1 MPKLTVDR
9 IKALRYPAQQD
20 RRRTVLWDNE
30 LPGFGVRVYPT
41 GRKVY
46 VLSYRFRGRKRL
58 MALGPSTVLSLP
70 EARERARRK
79 LVEAIDG
86 RDPLEVRALERNA
99 PTVARL
105 RERYVEHAKV
115 HKRSWKK
122 DQSRIERHLKAWDT
136 FQVAAI
142 TRHDVETLHARIGA
156 TAPYEANRVLALV
169 KHMLT
174 LAQQW
179 GTVPA
184 AWTNPARGIEHFHE
198 DKRERWLQPD
208 EVKRLK
214 AAIDDEPNVHVRGV
228 LWLYLLTGARRSELL
243 AAKWEHIETD
253 AGGNRALV
261 LPKTKS
267 GRAHRIPL
275 SAPALELLEGLPRVD
290 GNPHIFPGK
299 RSGSPLVNIAK
310 NWERV
315 RKAAKLQDV
324 RLHDLRRTVGSWLAQ
339 SGKSLHL
346 VGRVLNHS
354 DPSVT
359 QVYARLGDD
368 SLREALEGLGK
379 QIMGAAG
386 KGGSADVVVLPAKR

>member
-1 MPKLTVDR
+1 MPKLTVER
-9 IKALRYPAQQD
+9 IKAFAYPDHSD
-20 RRRTVLWDNE
+20 RRRAVLWDSE

-41 GRKVY
+41 GRKAY
-46 VLSYRFRGRKRL
+46 VLSYRFRGRARL
-58 MALGPSTVLSLP
+58 MALGPTTVLTLA

-86 RDPLEVRALERNA
+86 RDPLETRELERHA
-99 PTVARL
+99 PTMARL
-105 RERYVEHAKV
+105 CERYVEHAKV

-122 DQSRIERHLKAWDT
+122 DESRITRHLKAWDAL
-136 FQVAAI
+136 QVAAI

-169 KHMLT
+169 SHLMS
-174 LAQQW
+174 LAHQW
-179 GTVPA
+179 GMVPA
-184 AWTNPARGIEHFHE
+184 SWTNPARRIERFKE

-214 AAIDDEPNVHVRGV
+214 AAIDAEPNAYVRGV

-243 AAKWEHIETD
+243 AAKWEHIEID
-253 AGGNRALV
+253 AGDNRSLAI
-261 LPKTKS
+261 PKTKS

-275 SAPALELLEGLPRVD
+275 SAPALEVLDALPHVD
-290 GNPHIFPGK
+290 GNPYIFPGK
-299 RSGSPLVNIAK
+299 RAGSPLVNIAK

-315 RKAAKLQDV
+315 RAAAKLEDV

-354 DPSVT
+354 DPAVT
-359 QVYARLGDD
+359 QVYAHLDD
-368 SLREALEGLGK
+368 GTLRDALEGLGK
-379 QIMGAAG
+379 QVTGAATG
-386 KGGSADVVVLPAKR
+386 DGADVVPLSKKR